1 MAWNW
6 TISSNWSNVQACDA
20 GPQLHESRMN
30 DSRIIL
36 EPIRRSPLHFQVR
49 NRIEALLGEFRLEP
63 GSRLLSEREFAE
75 RLNVSRHSIRQAL
88 ASLEGQGYVEVR
100 RGSGAYLK
108 ATPPARSPR
117 DGDADLFIGRYHNLS
132 HIMEA
137 RFALEPAA
145 AQLAA
150 SRRDESDIGTLR
162 AALEFMEAEIEEGE
176 NGEAGNTRFHHA
188 IWQAAR
194 SPVIQRYLERL
205 TEDIARIGHK
215 SLSQTGRPRESL
227 AAHWRILDAIQRA
240 DPPEARRATEQHL
253 LVVSNVLLVSDL
265 NRSAQSS

>member
-1 MAWNW
+1 M
-6 TISSNWSNVQACDA
+6 T
-20 GPQLHESRMN
+20 
-30 DSRIIL
+30 DSRTAI

-49 NRIEALLGEFRLEP
+49 ECIEALLGELQLEP
-63 GSRLLSEREFAE
+63 GSRLPSERQFAE
-75 RLNVSRHSIRQAL
+75 RLNVSRQSIRQAL

-108 ATPPARSPR
+108 AIPPSRPSR
-117 DGDADLFIGRYHNLS
+117 LDNTGDWVGSDHSLS

-137 RFALEPAA
+137 RSALEPAA

-150 SRRDESDIGTLR
+150 SRRRESDIRILR
-162 AALEFMEAEIEEGE
+162 AALEFMEAEIERGE
-176 NGEAGNTRFHHA
+176 NGEAGNTQFHHA
-188 IWQAAR
+188 IWKAAR
-194 SPVIQRYLERL
+194 SPVIERYLERL
-205 TEDIARIGHK
+205 TDGIARIGHE

-265 NRSAQSS
+265 NRSSSRRDRLDATRAGPVANNRRPKALARPSRPR